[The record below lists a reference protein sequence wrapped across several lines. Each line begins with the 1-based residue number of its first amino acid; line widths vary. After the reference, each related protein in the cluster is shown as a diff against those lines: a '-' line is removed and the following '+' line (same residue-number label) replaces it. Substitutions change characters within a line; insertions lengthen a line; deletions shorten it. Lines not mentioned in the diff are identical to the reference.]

1 MIHIYTHDITI
12 KNPNWKKEI
21 IEEHFNGGISVDYY
35 TKSLESA
42 VGKSISFSPKGFSE
56 DYNIFEKETE
66 TILKAVIE
74 YVKSHPKKFK
84 YIYFLLENST
94 RHWFFTSTL
103 VKVLDKL
110 KKDGNLGCVE
120 W

>member
-1 MIHIYTHDITI
+1 MTNIYTHDITS

-21 IEEHFNGGISVDYY
+21 IEERFDGGISVDYY
-35 TKSLESA
+35 TKSMESA
-42 VGKSISFSPKGFSE
+42 KGKSISFSPKGFSE

-66 TILKAVIE
+66 TILKTVFE

-94 RHWFFTSTL
+94 RHWFFTGTL
-103 VKVLDKL
+103 IEMLDKL
-110 KKDGNLGCVE
+110 KKDSNLGYIK
-120 W
+120 